1 MEYMTFPWEQ
11 LGGAL
16 RQLSLSG
23 SAGNVVAWI
32 LFLAIGSLPLIGAG
46 ILWGRHRFHKAD
58 LLLPMLAA
66 ALFAGLWFYVNPS
79 YIDRYLSPVPTGGLS
94 KYALASV
101 IDSLLLTWGLLRF
114 LLYMEDGQDR
124 EGQHSREKAQFMDK
138 AHSIEEMHSM
148 DESPSTDDA
157 HSIKEIHSMD
167 DVYSTNEIYSNEMSS
182 MEEGSGEETYFG
194 ESTGHGKSLTGLR
207 ILLKLY
213 ALVLAVALLVQGWGE
228 FRAALTALQE
238 NNSGSASFLLE
249 ISTLF
254 LALQAVLGLLPGAA
268 KIALLLMMSVFLHR
282 YASDPF
288 GSESCLAM
296 ERLRIA
302 SGRLLAVVLV
312 ANIGFNVL
320 QLVFSRFLLS
330 VNHQIL
336 FPLSEVIVILGI
348 RTLSSLYLESKRLKE
363 DNDMF
368 I

>member
-11 LGGAL
+11 LGRAL
-16 RQLSLSG
+16 RRLSLSG

-32 LFLAIGSLPLIGAG
+32 LFLAIGSLPLIGAAV
-46 ILWGRHRFHKAD
+46 LLGRHRFHKAD
-58 LLLPMLAA
+58 LLLPVLAA
-66 ALFAGLWFYVNPS
+66 AVFAGLWFYVNPS
-79 YIDRYLSPVPTGGLS
+79 YIDRYLSLVPAGGLS

-114 LLYMEDGQDR
+114 LLYMEDGHSR
-124 EGQHSREKAQFMDK
+124 KRQHSKEKAQFV
-138 AHSIEEMHSM
+138 
-148 DESPSTDDA
+148 DDA
-157 HSIKEIHSMD
+157 PSIKETHSMND
-167 DVYSTNEIYSNEMSS
+167 AYSTNEIYSNEMSS
-182 MEEGSGEETYFG
+182 MKEEGSRENAYFG
-194 ESTGHGKSLTGLR
+194 ENTGHGKSLTGLR
-207 ILLKLY
+207 ILLDFY
-213 ALVLAVALLVQGWGE
+213 ALVLAIALLVQGWAE

-238 NNSGSASFLLE
+238 NNSGSAPVLLE

-254 LALQAVLGLLPGAA
+254 LALQAILGLLPGAA
-268 KIALLLMMSVFLHR
+268 KIALLLMMSVFLRR

-288 GSESCLAM
+288 GSRSCLAM